1 MHFFLSNSA
10 SHIWRTISFQRVRVM
25 TKTFPAAAAM
35 HSTYVPT
42 IDVKKS
48 STKDFY
54 IALLGMIFLMIKISF

>member
-1 MHFFLSNSA
+1 
-10 SHIWRTISFQRVRVM
+10 M